1 MPTYKKVLI
10 FFQVK
15 KIIFIKNVFLCLLFF
30 WKLYEC
36 ELSNQVHLHTKSHP
50 QSHSFFWY
58 HTVPNSVP
66 RVIWNFFG
74 TPKVP
79 KKYWLDIMS
88 LSVRLYEKG
97 LKRLYKCCV
106 LKIRY
111 RIRRVTEFSTEFLN
125 LQNSVPNSSKSK
137 IRYRIRQIPKFN
149 TKFFKNPKFSTE
161 FFNFQNLVPNSSNF
175 KIRYRIL

>member
-1 MPTYKKVLI
+1 MDLI
-10 FFQVK
+10 FCKLK
-15 KIIFIKNVFLCLLFF
+15 KLKKHGFNFCALKNTV
-30 WKLYEC
+30 
-36 ELSNQVHLHTKSHP
+36 
-50 QSHSFFWY
+50 FFWY

-149 TKFFKNPKFSTE
+149 TKFFKNPKFGTE